1 MKAKLIY
8 NLTDTDDSM
17 RHLRAVNSDLL
28 AFFIWELK
36 HNILR
41 SALKNGLDP
50 VEMSELIN
58 EKINSLPF
66 DIDDL
71 VS

>member
-8 NLTDTDDSM
+8 DLTNPDDLM
-17 RHLRAVNSDLL
+17 DHARAVNSLDMAFLIWDLR
-28 AFFIWELK
+28 

-41 SALKNGLDP
+41 SALKNGLDAE
-50 VEMSELIN
+50 EMAELIN
-58 EKINSLPF
+58 EKIDSLPF

-71 VS
+71 IS

>member
-8 NLTDTDDSM
+8 DLSDPDDLM
-17 RHLRAVNSDLL
+17 DHARAVNSLEIASL
-28 AFFIWELK
+28 IWQLR

-41 SALKNGLDP
+41 SALRDGLDA
-50 VEMSELIN
+50 EELAELIN
-58 EKINSLPF
+58 EKIDSLPI

-71 VS
+71 VK

>member
-8 NLTDTDDSM
+8 DLTDPDDSM
-17 RHLRAVNSDLL
+17 DHARAVNSLDM
-28 AFFIWELK
+28 AMFIWELR

-41 SALKNGLDP
+41 SALKDGLDAE
-50 VEMSELIN
+50 EMSELIN
-58 EKINSLPF
+58 EKIDSLPF

-71 VS
+71 VR